1 VLVLQGGG
9 ALGAY
14 QAGAFEGAAAAGAMP
29 DWVCGVSI
37 GAINAALIAGNPPER
52 RVPRLREFWDRVSSA
67 APLVPAFVL
76 PTELDPVR
84 ALFNRMAVTTV
95 SARRRGAAA
104 AEARPAARRAD
115 STRRHQHTVLVLQ
128 GGGALG
134 AYQAGAFEG
143 AAAAGAMPD
152 WVCGVSIGAINA
164 ALIAGNAPERRVP
177 RLREFWDRV
186 SSAAPLQPPPALDPL
201 RAMFNRVAAGSAT
214 LFGIPGFFRPV
225 GWSQGMNQLS
235 FYDTGPLRDTL
246 LELVDFELINRKGVR
261 LSVGAVNVVNGNS
274 VYFDNHKITL
284 RPEHIMASGALP
296 PGFPP
301 VAIDGQHY
309 WDGGIVSNSPLW
321 YVLDDGPSLDALILQ
336 VDLFSARGTLP
347 TNIDQVQ
354 ERHKDIQYSSKTRFN
369 SQQLKE
375 REELKASFRRL
386 LAKLPPA
393 LHDDA
398 DVKRLEAAA
407 RSSEISLVQLINR
420 HDTCSSSVKDYE
432 FSRPTVNQL
441 WAAGL
446 ADVQRSVAHVD
457 WSKATEC
464 HEGVQVFDLTR

>member
-1 VLVLQGGG
+1 MATTTAPPRRRAAAAAAATDKPAKPAAQRAGPPRNHLHTVLVLQGGG

-67 APLVPAFVL
+67 VPLLPPFEPPA
-76 PTELDPVR
+76 
-84 ALFNRMAVTTV
+84 
-95 SARRRGAAA
+95 
-104 AEARPAARRAD
+104 
-115 STRRHQHTVLVLQ
+115 
-128 GGGALG
+128 
-134 AYQAGAFEG
+134 
-143 AAAAGAMPD
+143 
-152 WVCGVSIGAINA
+152 
-164 ALIAGNAPERRVP
+164 
-177 RLREFWDRV
+177 
-186 SSAAPLQPPPALDPL
+186 ALDPL
-201 RAMFNRVAAGSAT
+201 RALFKRMAAGSAT
-214 LFGIPGFFRPV
+214 LFGIPGFFKPL
-225 GWSQGMNQLS
+225 GWTGGLNALS

-261 LSVGAVNVVNGNS
+261 LSVGAVNVANGNS

-284 RPEHIMASGALP
+284 APEHIMASGALP

-301 VAIDGQHY
+301 VPIDGQHY

-321 YVLDDGPSLDALILQ
+321 YVLDESPALDALILQ
-336 VDLFSARGTLP
+336 VDLFSARGKLP

-369 SQQLKE
+369 STQLKE

-386 LAKLPPA
+386 LDKLPPA
-393 LHDDA
+393 LRDDA

-407 RSSEISLVQLINR
+407 RPSEISLVQLINR
-420 HDTCSSSVKDYE
+420 HDTGSSSVKDHE
-432 FSRPTVNQL
+432 FSRATVNQL

-446 ADVQRSVAHVD
+446 ADVRRSVANVD
-457 WSKATEC
+457 WNKATES